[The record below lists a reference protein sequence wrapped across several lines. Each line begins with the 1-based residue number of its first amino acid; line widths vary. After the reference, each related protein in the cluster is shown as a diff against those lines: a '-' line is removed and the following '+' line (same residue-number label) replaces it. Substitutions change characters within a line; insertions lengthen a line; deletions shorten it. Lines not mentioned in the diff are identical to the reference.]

1 VTENHH
7 RGLIVHQMIGFEKA
21 VAKDVLSIIPE
32 LFLVALP
39 ANVMQDA
46 PGMIAGPLIER

>member
-1 VTENHH
+1 MTENHH

-32 LFLVALP
+32 LFPVALP